1 MVKRGRPTIVFPPE
15 ALALF
20 GKVPDAVIAGMVGCH
35 TMTVAARRRSMNI
48 PSFTKGPEP
57 YVSPLRKEDP
67 LLGVVSDTDLARA
80 RGVSRQ
86 AITARRTARG
96 IKAGGDGVVL
106 GSLLLEVHDK
116 GEVLGDGRVSIP
128 ADLYERIGDLLG
140 G

>member
-1 MVKRGRPTIVFPPE
+1 
-15 ALALF
+15 
-20 GKVPDAVIAGMVGCH
+20 
-35 TMTVAARRRSMNI
+35 
-48 PSFTKGPEP
+48 
-57 YVSPLRKEDP
+57 
-67 LLGVVSDTDLARA
+67 VVSDADLARA

-86 AITARRTARG
+86 AITARRTSRG

-116 GEVLGDGRVSIP
+116 GEVMGDGRVSIP